1 MKKKRINK
9 IIDLLKINQP
19 IYYRSTDDFSFSNGK
34 KMSKTWADYIRLDCE
49 HGNINSDKIGE
60 FMEGLAKGGQPK
72 AGTKP
77 QLLLLS
83 SLFLD

>member
-1 MKKKRINK
+1 
-9 IIDLLKINQP
+9 
-19 IYYRSTDDFSFSNGK
+19 
-34 KMSKTWADYIRLDCE
+34 MSKTWADYIRLDCE

-83 SLFLD
+83 SFSWIK